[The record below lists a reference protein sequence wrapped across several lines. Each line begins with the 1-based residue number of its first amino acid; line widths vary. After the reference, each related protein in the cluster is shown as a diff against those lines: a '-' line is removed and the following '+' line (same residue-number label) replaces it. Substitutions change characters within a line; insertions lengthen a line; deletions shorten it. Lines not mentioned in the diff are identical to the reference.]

1 MRPVPGSDAE
11 RAGVRRVTPADTELR
26 ARGVVHSVIVT
37 TLPAG
42 VARAVPAL
50 RIGPIEI
57 WPPIVLAPMSGVTNR
72 TMRALYKPFGFGL
85 TVTEFVSSNA
95 LQYGSKRTMEMI
107 DQHGVERPVST
118 QLWGNDPAIMALAAK
133 LVRECG
139 ADIVDIN
146 FGCPAPKVTKTEG
159 GSACLRDVDRCEA
172 IMKAVVDAVNC
183 PVTMKMRLGWTE
195 QSMVFVEVAKR
206 AQSAGVRAIT
216 LHARTAKQFYKGN
229 ADWSKIA
236 ELKRA
241 VDIPVI
247 GNGDLADP
255 HDAMRRMRESGV
267 DAVMLGR
274 ATLGNPWLVSRLRA
288 LMEGREPDA
297 VPNAPDRL
305 RFAVHHYCV
314 MVDEWGEARAA
325 PQMRKHLGY
334 YLKGFAGASALR
346 ERLMRTE
353 TAEETLAILHATI
366 EALESRAGEL
376 AVA

>member
-1 MRPVPGSDAE
+1 MVRCVVVTRSVPPL
-11 RAGVRRVTPADTELR
+11 T
-26 ARGVVHSVIVT
+26 
-37 TLPAG
+37 
-42 VARAVPAL
+42 
-50 RIGPIEI
+50 IGPVEV

-72 TMRALYKPFGFGL
+72 TLRALYKPFGFGL

-95 LQYGSKRTMEMI
+95 LQYGGKRTMEMI
-107 DQHGVERPVST
+107 DQHGVEKPVST
-118 QLWGNDPAIMALAAK
+118 QLWGNDPQVMALAAK
-133 LVRECG
+133 VVRECG

-172 IMKAVVDAVNC
+172 IMKAVVGAVDC
-183 PVTMKMRLGWTE
+183 PVTVKMRLGWTE
-195 QSMVFVEVAKR
+195 NDLVFVEVARR
-206 AQSAGVRAIT
+206 AQNVGVQALT
-216 LHARTAKQFYKGN
+216 LHARTAKQFYKGS

-247 GNGDLADP
+247 GNGDLGDA
-255 HDAMRRMRESGV
+255 HEAMRKMRESGV

-274 ATLGNPWLVSRLRA
+274 AVLGNPWLVGRLRA
-288 LMEGREPDA
+288 LMEGREP
-297 VPNAPDRL
+297 APIPEAPERL
-305 RFAVHHYCV
+305 RFAVEHYV
-314 MVDEWGEARAA
+314 MMVEEWGEARAV

-346 ERLMRTE
+346 ERLMRTA
-353 TAEETLAILHATI
+353 TAAETLAILHETI
-366 EALESRAGEL
+366 VQLDAVREP

>member
-1 MRPVPGSDAE
+1 MVHWVVVSRTVP
-11 RAGVRRVTPADTELR
+11 P
-26 ARGVVHSVIVT
+26 
-37 TLPAG
+37 
-42 VARAVPAL
+42 L
-50 RIGPIEI
+50 RIGPVEV
-57 WPPIVLAPMSGVTNR
+57 WPPIVFAPMSGVTNR
-72 TMRALYKPFGFGL
+72 TLRALYKPFGFGL

-95 LQYGSKRTMEMI
+95 LQYGAKRTMEMI
-107 DQHGVERPVST
+107 DQHGVEKPVST
-118 QLWGNDPAIMALAAK
+118 QLWGNDPAIMARAAK

-172 IMKAVVDAVNC
+172 IMKAVVDAVDC
-183 PVTMKMRLGWTE
+183 PVTVKMRLGWTE
-195 QSMVFVEVAKR
+195 DALVFVDVAKR
-206 AQSAGVRAIT
+206 AQAVGVQALT
-216 LHARTAKQFYKGN
+216 LHARTARQFYKGS

-247 GNGDLADP
+247 GNGDLGDA

-274 ATLGNPWLVSRLRA
+274 AVLGNPWLVGRLRA
-288 LMEGREPDA
+288 LMEGE
-297 VPNAPDRL
+297 VPEAIPEAPDRL
-305 RFAVHHYCV
+305 RFALRHYHT
-314 MVDEWGEARAA
+314 MVEEWGEPRAV

-353 TAEETLAILHATI
+353 TAAETVEILERTI
-366 EALESRAGEL
+366 AQLESAQHEL